1 MFKNFNFFLSSALFL
16 RSLSRI
22 RIRIWNPHL
31 ECGFRMRIQE
41 TKSMRI
47 HADAD
52 ADPQHCS
59 QGTLIHIS
67 PLLSKLG
74 VQRAG

>member
-1 MFKNFNFFLSSALFL
+1 MFKNLNFLSSTLFL

-22 RIRIWNPHL
+22 RIRIWNLHL

-41 TKSMRI
+41 AKIMRI

-52 ADPQHCS
+52 P
-59 QGTLIHIS
+59 
-67 PLLSKLG
+67 
-74 VQRAG
+74 